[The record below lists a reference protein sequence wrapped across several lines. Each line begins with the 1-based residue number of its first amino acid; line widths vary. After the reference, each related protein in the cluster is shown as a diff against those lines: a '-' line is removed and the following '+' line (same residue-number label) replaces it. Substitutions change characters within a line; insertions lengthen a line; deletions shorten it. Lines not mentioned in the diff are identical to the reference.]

1 MTKEELFQNILLK
14 SSFLC
19 IGLDTDI
26 RKIPAFL
33 LKERNPIAT
42 FNKSIIEAT
51 HDLCV
56 AYKPNIA
63 FYEAEGIHGWQ
74 ALESTLAHIP
84 SDIFTIADAKR
95 GDIGNTSQ
103 MYAQAFFHHYHF
115 DAVTVSPY
123 MGGDSVLPF
132 LSFSGK
138 YVILL
143 IVTSNEGAGDF
154 QTLLSGSKPIYKHVL
169 EKAMTWA
176 GPDQLMFV
184 TGATRPEVLGQIRRK
199 APDYFFL
206 VPGIGAQG
214 GNLEDVCKY
223 GMNEQCGLLVNSS
236 RDILY
241 AGQGKDFQEKAR
253 EAALKIKEKMSN
265 LLISL

>member
-1 MTKEELFQNILLK
+1 MTKEELFHNIQLK

-19 IGLDTDI
+19 IGLDTDK

-42 FNKSIIEAT
+42 FNKAIIEAT

-63 FYEAEGIHGWQ
+63 FYESEGIHGWH
-74 ALESTLAHIP
+74 ALESTMAQIP

-123 MGGDSVLPF
+123 MGGDSVMPF

-143 IVTSNEGAGDF
+143 IATSNEGAGDF
-154 QTLLSGSKPIYKHVL
+154 QTLLSGSKPIYEHVL
-169 EKAMTWA
+169 DKALTWA

-184 TGATRPEVLGQIRRK
+184 TGATRPEILNKIRRK
-199 APDYFFL
+199 APEYFFL

-214 GNLEDVCKY
+214 GSLDEVCKY
-223 GMNEQCGLLVNSS
+223 GMNKQCGLLVNSS

-241 AGQGKDFQEKAR
+241 AGHGKNFQEKAR
-253 EAALKIKEKMSN
+253 ETALRIKEHMSI
-265 LLISL
+265 LLTTL